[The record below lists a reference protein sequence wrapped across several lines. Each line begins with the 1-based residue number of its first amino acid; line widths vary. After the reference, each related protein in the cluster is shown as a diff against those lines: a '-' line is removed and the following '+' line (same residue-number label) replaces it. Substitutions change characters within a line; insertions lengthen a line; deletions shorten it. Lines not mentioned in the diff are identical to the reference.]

1 MELANATFKISDTK
15 LYVPVVTLST
25 ENDNKI
31 LEQLKRGFKR
41 TIKWNKHRSE
51 MSNQSK
57 NNNLIFLIDSTFVKV
72 NILFILLF
80 ENEDD
85 RNSFSKYYTPN
96 IEIKDFS
103 VLTDGKSFFDSP
115 IKNLE
120 ECYDKIIK
128 MGRNNDYT
136 TGNLLN
142 YEYFSNKYKL
152 VTKYLS
158 KKIEL
163 ENFDLKQQ
171 INFIGRLDGDDATKF
186 FVIEK
191 AEETTFEFSQNVV
204 TVVCFS
210 LFMGHI

>member
-31 LEQLKRGFKR
+31 LEQLKTGFKR

-72 NILFILLF
+72 NISFVLLF

-96 IEIKDFS
+96 VEIKDFS
-103 VLTDGKSFFDSP
+103 VMTDGKSFFDSP
-115 IKNLE
+115 TKNLE
-120 ECYDKIIK
+120 E
-128 MGRNNDYT
+128 R
-136 TGNLLN
+136 
-142 YEYFSNKYKL
+142 
-152 VTKYLS
+152 
-158 KKIEL
+158 
-163 ENFDLKQQ
+163 
-171 INFIGRLDGDDATKF
+171 
-186 FVIEK
+186 
-191 AEETTFEFSQNVV
+191 
-204 TVVCFS
+204 
-210 LFMGHI
+210 